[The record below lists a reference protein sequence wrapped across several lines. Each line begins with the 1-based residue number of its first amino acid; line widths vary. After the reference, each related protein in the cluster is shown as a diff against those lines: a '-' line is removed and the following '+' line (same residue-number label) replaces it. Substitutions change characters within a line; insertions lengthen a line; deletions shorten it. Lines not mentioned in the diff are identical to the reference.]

1 MFFFYDCYIMRFY
14 MNEVFVCIKKF
25 IDMVV
30 YIYIEIKNKVKK
42 KGNKKKY
49 GK

>member
-1 MFFFYDCYIMRFY
+1 
-14 MNEVFVCIKKF
+14 MNEVFVCIKF

-42 KGNKKKY
+42 KGNKKIWKVRNY
-49 GK
+49 NYIFLN